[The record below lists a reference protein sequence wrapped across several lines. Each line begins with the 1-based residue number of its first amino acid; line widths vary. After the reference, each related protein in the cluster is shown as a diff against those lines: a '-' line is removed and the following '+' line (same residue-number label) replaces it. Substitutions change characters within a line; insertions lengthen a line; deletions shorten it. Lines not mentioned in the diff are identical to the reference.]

1 MTKRQETEKTG
12 ADEAD
17 IYSTPRPKAYILH
30 RTNGKGRSHP
40 VPDGEGDDIDR
51 KPPCF
56 VCYIPA
62 PVYHLAA
69 ILEQNKF
76 CEAFGRIG
84 SKNFNYQKRRELL
97 LFGVA
102 ANVLSFLLSLFACL
116 SISLKFN
123 HIVAGGFSK
132 GFAYIPS
139 VDLPTSRIWIGLRGV
154 AIRNFQG
161 QAVINDGYVE
171 GDQVIEFDSF
181 CDYVDEGLPTYM
193 DPDDCDSCAEAS
205 SGLITAVIM
214 ATVLTLPNIFTDI
227 LRMYPNY
234 DLNCQKFF
242 GSILNL
248 ASAISSL
255 YAYRGYADLCFKKFY
270 AEGQVSEVPVSDGLI
285 ESIQTIIPG
294 FSYEGE
300 SMLEVMFKWRP
311 GNGLICIF
319 VATILKG
326 IDIIIMLM
334 IPTPDIAHKRSLQE
348 SYEVLYG
355 GDEDSAGDEDIAA
368 KAIASANAE
377 KEAADYSSREL
388 GPDE

>member
-1 MTKRQETEKTG
+1 MTKQEETEKTG
-12 ADEAD
+12 ADED

-139 VDLPTSRIWIGLRGV
+139 ADLPTSGIWIGLRGV

-161 QAVINDGYVE
+161 QAVINDSYVE

-248 ASAISSL
+248 ASAASSL

-270 AEGQVSEVPVSDGLI
+270 AEGQVSE
-285 ESIQTIIPG
+285 
-294 FSYEGE
+294 GE

-311 GNGLICIF
+311 GNGLICII

-355 GDEDSAGDEDIAA
+355 GDEDSAADEDIAA

>member
-1 MTKRQETEKTG
+1 MTVQETRMTKRQETEKTG

-40 VPDGEGDDIDR
+40 VPDGEDDDIDR

-123 HIVAGGFSK
+123 HIVAAGFSK

-139 VDLPTSRIWIGLRGV
+139 ADLPTSGIWIGLRGV

-161 QAVINDGYVE
+161 QAVINDSYVE

-214 ATVLTLPNIFTDI
+214 ATLLTLPNIFTDI

-248 ASAISSL
+248 ASAASSL

-270 AEGQVSEVPVSDGLI
+270 AEGQVSE
-285 ESIQTIIPG
+285 
-294 FSYEGE
+294 GE
-300 SMLEVMFKWRP
+300 SMLEVMFLWRP
-311 GNGLICIF
+311 GNGLICII

-377 KEAADYSSREL
+377 KEAADYSSQEL